1 MSQKLFPS
9 APGKGV
15 RDFAASGRGPFLQ
28 GAGCAGVQVVNARN
42 ELGIVVAGCVLVGI
56 VHVVLMRDWNPALS
70 CDTHYNY
77 FPTLEV
83 LNDPDSG
90 WMRRFALPF
99 FRPDEN
105 RTPLAEE
112 AKPVFVCALR
122 AWHVGYRV
130 VQPCRPGVNAPH
142 AYSDFII
149 FSSMLAFGALC
160 LLARKL
166 GNLFI
171 GMIAGFLTLLS
182 PWGLETCYFNTYTAF
197 SLVLIFTAAY
207 LALCRPMVCSYLSG
221 ALLACCAMTNQSL
234 IGCLIA
240 LPLLLGLA
248 HGMHG
253 GLCRRFARIA
263 IFFLGATMPYLALE
277 QFGATEWV
285 RSELRCNHIQTPFTI
300 LVYYFIRS
308 ATERLEFIDA
318 YHQSHFWNLLN
329 CNSTVT
335 VYFLLGV
342 LLVLTAILS
351 QCGNRIGRLVGWLRS
366 EAAFPALGSGL
377 FAAISLLITDG
388 RPEAVRLARSYFVV
402 LPFLYLSALFLVR
415 SWMPLAPRWLY
426 IVTLAGVAL
435 AWTAENTVRL
445 VDFYRAFHSA
455 RITLQRSLKGGERI
469 VCLGN
474 DRYNC
479 FLRTMVDLDVVNND
493 SIPPDVRYIVTGP
506 ALPSALEDTRSQ
518 KDSNR
523 ILYQPHVRLRLK
535 KALPFFALYPF
546 ITYEDPFA
554 THQML
559 VLHVFHHHSY
569 KRTWGCVRIWEV
581 VR

>member
-1 MSQKLFPS
+1 
-9 APGKGV
+9 
-15 RDFAASGRGPFLQ
+15 
-28 GAGCAGVQVVNARN
+28 
-42 ELGIVVAGCVLVGI
+42 
-56 VHVVLMRDWNPALS
+56 MRDWNPALS

-99 FRPDEN
+99 FRPDRN
-105 RTPLAEE
+105 RTPRAEE

-122 AWHVGYRV
+122 AWHVAYRV

-160 LLARKL
+160 LLARKM
-166 GNLFI
+166 GNLII
-171 GMIAGFLTLLS
+171 GMIAGCLTFLS
-182 PWGLETCYFNTYTAF
+182 PWGLEACYFNTYTAF
-197 SLVLIFTAAY
+197 SLALIFTAAY

-253 GLCRRFARIA
+253 GVCRLLARIA
-263 IFFLGATMPYLALE
+263 ILFLGAAMPYLALE
-277 QFGATEWV
+277 LLGATEWI
-285 RSELRCNHIQTPFTI
+285 RSELRCDRIQSPFII

-318 YHQSHFWNLLN
+318 YRQSHFWKLLYY
-329 CNSTVT
+329 NSTVT

-342 LLVLTAILS
+342 PLVLTAILA

-366 EAAFPALGSGL
+366 EAAFPALASGL
-377 FAAISLLITDG
+377 FVAISLLIIDG
-388 RPEAVRLARSYFVV
+388 RPEAVRFARSYFVV

-415 SWMPLAPRWLY
+415 SWMPFAPRRLY
-426 IVTLAGVAL
+426 IGILAGVAL

-455 RITLQRSLKGGERI
+455 RITLQRSLKAGERI
-469 VCLGN
+469 VCLRN
-474 DRYNC
+474 DCYNS
-479 FLRTMVDLDVVNND
+479 FVRTMVDIDVVDND

-506 ALPSALEDTRSQ
+506 ALPSALEGTRSQ
-518 KDSNR
+518 EDSNR
-523 ILYQPHVRLRLK
+523 ALSQRHVRVRFK

-559 VLHVFHHHSY
+559 VRHVLRHNSY
-569 KRTWGCVRIWEV
+569 KRRWGGVRIWEV
-581 VR
+581 ER